1 MPMRIGGLAVVQ
13 LDILERLVRNLFA
26 KTIHVILAELVLNF
40 PEAVISAYVHWENMG
55 IIVNTVSRKLMS
67 FL

>member
-1 MPMRIGGLAVVQ
+1 
-13 LDILERLVRNLFA
+13 LERLVRNLFA

-55 IIVNTVSRKLMS
+55 IIVNTVSRKMMS